1 MDEVRVDENEIKR
14 ISQRTFI
21 ESILVEKSE
30 ECRKLFTE
38 RFNYVQAKAR
48 VEFLSNESIVII
60 LMLVENT
67 LEREN
72 KDDNIKES

>member
-1 MDEVRVDENEIKR
+1 MDEVKVDENEIKR

-21 ESILVEKSE
+21 KSILVEKSE

-38 RFNYVQAKAR
+38 RFNYVQAKAG